1 MLLRRIRRPLVT
13 AAATLAFALS
23 HAALASPDTV
33 AKDEIDHLLQ
43 YVAASS
49 CTFVRNGDE
58 YPAVKARDHLESKYR
73 FVGSRISTAEE
84 FIKYLATGSSM
95 SGEPYHVKCG
105 NADELSGAW
114 LTAELNRYRRLPHLT
129 HVAQ

>member
-1 MLLRRIRRPLVT
+1 MMLRPIHRPLVT
-13 AAATLAFALS
+13 AAAALAFALS

-33 AKDEIDHLLQ
+33 AKNEIDHLLQ

-49 CTFVRNGDE
+49 CTFVRNGSE
-58 YPAVKARDHLESKYR
+58 YPAAKARDHLESKYR
-73 FVGSRISTAEE
+73 FVGSRISTAED

-105 NADELSGAW
+105 RNDGLAGVWLTDELH
-114 LTAELNRYRRLPHLT
+114 RYRK
-129 HVAQ
+129 VAHAQAAR